1 MNSQFNDIGIVTRPQ
16 TPKMESVVKELINF
30 LIAEGLNVYI
40 DVKATSDFVS
50 TQLKNPKQC
59 RLISKEKMGQLCDLV
74 IVLGGDGTL
83 LSVARELAPY
93 RIPLIGVHQGHLGFL
108 TQVPRAE
115 MVQQLE
121 GMLRGKYTPEE
132 RIMLEATVLRSGQQT
147 AHSLALND
155 VVLSRGGLG
164 QMIEF
169 EVFINGEFVYS
180 QRSDGLIVST
190 PTGSTAYALAAGGPI
205 LQPTLRAFS
214 LVPICPQSMS
224 NRPIAVC
231 DTSEIEIM
239 MTKGNDVRVHFDG
252 QTFYDLEN
260 MDRIRIQRYRH
271 SLQILHP
278 VDYQYYKT
286 LRQKLHWGDQLV

>member
-50 TQLKNPKQC
+50 TQLKDPKQC

-93 RIPLIGVHQGHLGFL
+93 RVPLIGVHQGHLGFL

-115 MVQQLE
+115 MVQQLA

-155 VVLSRGGLG
+155 VV
-164 QMIEF
+164 
-169 EVFINGEFVYS
+169 
-180 QRSDGLIVST
+180 
-190 PTGSTAYALAAGGPI
+190 
-205 LQPTLRAFS
+205 
-214 LVPICPQSMS
+214 
-224 NRPIAVC
+224 
-231 DTSEIEIM
+231 
-239 MTKGNDVRVHFDG
+239 
-252 QTFYDLEN
+252 
-260 MDRIRIQRYRH
+260 
-271 SLQILHP
+271 
-278 VDYQYYKT
+278 
-286 LRQKLHWGDQLV
+286 